1 MDMINFITRY
11 FTSLWA
17 FITSPFRAMWRVIC
31 RIFPPREFT
40 VMDTPRGNVY
50 TFRQSSFWRFT
61 KFCGKFGLIIWA
73 AWATYVFVYHRPMLQ
88 HRTQELEQAKSLHAR
103 QMADLQVYLEK
114 YNELTR
120 DLNVID
126 DKILNATELSDKEKE
141 NLMNSRLKTWGEL
154 DFLRTR
160 LTEVFTNEDYTA
172 EYTNLSELSAEFE
185 LTRAENEM
193 LKKRNA
199 QLIESMQQI
208 ATADIQITDAV
219 SKLANEN
226 IDTLRETVKN
236 INSTIASLGLTQ
248 NKLVQSANKF
258 SNPFVGAAFTP
269 IEFDKELDPK
279 YQKLADDL
287 ELWNGLAKLNN
298 MLPLGAPVEKVR
310 VTSNYGTRTDPF
322 TGEQKKHR
330 GIDFAGKIGTELMA
344 PAPGR
349 VISAGE
355 RVGYGTTVEI
365 DHGLGFTTLYAHLS
379 QINVARGDWVRP
391 GTVIGLAGSTG
402 RSTGPHL
409 HYEIRYKGVPFD
421 PTKFVKE
428 K

>member
-1 MDMINFITRY
+1 MINFITRY

-61 KFCGKFGLIIWA
+61 KFCGKIGLIIWA
-73 AWATYVFVYHRPMLQ
+73 AWSTYVFVYHRPLLQ
-88 HRTQELEQAKSLHAR
+88 KRTQQLEEAKSTHAR
-103 QMADLQVYLEK
+103 QMTDLQVYLEK

-120 DLNVID
+120 NLNVID
-126 DKILNATELSDKEKE
+126 DKILNAGDLKDSEKE
-141 NLMNSRLKTWGEL
+141 ELMNNRLKTWGEL

-160 LTEVFTNEDYTA
+160 LTEMFTNEEYSA
-172 EYTNLSELSAEFE
+172 EYTKLSELSAEFE
-185 LTRAENEM
+185 LTRAENNE
-193 LKKRNA
+193 LKRRNA
-199 QLIESMQQI
+199 EMAEKMEQI
-208 ATADIQITDAV
+208 ATADIQIVDMV
-219 SKLANEN
+219 SKLATEN
-226 IDTLRETVKN
+226 IDALRDNIKN
-236 INSTIASLGLTQ
+236 INSTIATLGLTQ
-248 NKLVQSANKF
+248 KVLINNANKF
-258 SNPFVGAAFTP
+258 SNPMVGAAFNP
-269 IEFDKELDPK
+269 LEFDDDMDPK

-287 ELWNGLAKLNN
+287 ELWNGLKKLDTV
-298 MLPLGAPVEKVR
+298 LPLGAPVEKMR
-310 VTSNYGTRTDPF
+310 ITSNFGTRNDPF
-322 TGEQKKHR
+322 TGKPKKHR

-344 PAPGR
+344 VAPGR
-349 VISAGE
+349 VVSAGE

-379 QINVARGDWVRP
+379 QALVTRGDWVRP

-421 PTKFVKE
+421 PSKFVKDE
-428 K
+428 

>member
-103 QMADLQVYLEK
+103 QMTDLQVYLEK

-236 INSTIASLGLTQ
+236 ISSTIASLGLTQ

-269 IEFDKELDPK
+269 IEFDKDLDPK

-310 VTSNYGTRTDPF
+310 ITSNYGTRTDPF

>member
-1 MDMINFITRY
+1 MINFITRY

-31 RIFPPREFT
+31 RVFPPREFT

-61 KFCGKFGLIIWA
+61 KFCGKVGLVLWA
-73 AWATYVFVYHRPMLQ
+73 AWSTYVFVYHRPLLQ
-88 HRTQELEQAKSLHAR
+88 KRTQELEEAKSLHAR
-103 QMADLQVYLEK
+103 QMTDLQVYLQK
-114 YNELTR
+114 YNDLTR
-120 DLNVID
+120 DLNVTD
-126 DKILNATELSDKEKE
+126 DKILNASDLTDTQKEE
-141 NLMNSRLKTWGEL
+141 LMNNRLKTWGEL

-160 LTEVFTNEDYTA
+160 LTEMFTNDEHTA
-172 EYTNLSELSAEFE
+172 EYTKLSELSTEYE

-193 LKKRNA
+193 LKKQNA
-199 QLIESMQQI
+199 QLVESMQRV
-208 ATADIQITDAV
+208 ATADIQIVDAV
-219 SKLANEN
+219 SKLATDN
-226 IDTLRETVKN
+226 IDALRDNIKN
-236 INSTIASLGLTQ
+236 ISGTIASLGLTQ
-248 NKLVQSANKF
+248 KKLVNSANKF
-258 SNPFVGAAFTP
+258 SNPIVGAAFSP
-269 IEFDKELDPK
+269 IEFDKDMDEK

-287 ELWNGLAKLNN
+287 ELWNGLAKLNKI
-298 MLPLGAPVEKVR
+298 LPLGAPVEKMR
-310 VTSNYGTRTDPF
+310 VTSNFGVRNDPF
-322 TGEQKKHR
+322 TGEPKRHR

-344 PAPGR
+344 VAPGR
-349 VISAGE
+349 VVSAGE

-379 QINVARGDWVRP
+379 QILVSRGDWVRP

-421 PTKFVKE
+421 PAKFVKE
-428 K
+428 

>member
-1 MDMINFITRY
+1 MINFITRY

-17 FITSPFRAMWRVIC
+17 FITSPFRALWRVIC

-50 TFRQSSFWRFT
+50 TFKQSSFWRFT
-61 KFCGKFGLIIWA
+61 KFCGKTGLILWA
-73 AWATYVFVYHRPMLQ
+73 AWSTYVFVYHRPMLQ
-88 HRTQELEQAKSLHAR
+88 QRTQELAQEKSARAR
-103 QMADLQVYLEK
+103 QMSDLQVYLDK
-114 YNELTR
+114 FNQLTR
-120 DLNVID
+120 DLNVTD
-126 DKILNATELSDKEKE
+126 DKILNATDLTDEQKEE
-141 NLMNSRLKTWGEL
+141 LMNNRLKTWGEL

-160 LTEVFTNEDYTA
+160 LTEMFTNEGYAA

-199 QLIESMQQI
+199 DLVTSMEQI
-208 ATADIQITDAV
+208 ATADIQIVDAV
-219 SKLANEN
+219 SDLATEN
-226 IDTLRETVKN
+226 IDALREKIRGIST
-236 INSTIASLGLTQ
+236 TIASLGLTQ
-248 NKLVQSANKF
+248 QKLINSANKF
-258 SNPFVGAAFTP
+258 SNPLVGGVYTP
-269 IEFDKELDPK
+269 VKFDEELDPK

-287 ELWNGLAKLNN
+287 ELWNGLSRLNTL
-298 MLPLGAPVEKVR
+298 LPLGAPVEKMR
-310 VTSNYGTRTDPF
+310 VTSNFGTRKDPF
-322 TGEQKKHR
+322 TGEPKRHR
-330 GIDFAGKIGTELMA
+330 GIDFAGKIGTELLA
-344 PAPGR
+344 VAPGR

-379 QINVARGDWVRP
+379 QTLVTRGDWVRP

-421 PTKFVKE
+421 PAKFVKE
-428 K
+428 

>member
-236 INSTIASLGLTQ
+236 ISSTIASLGLTQ

-349 VISAGE
+349 VVSAGE